1 MFFDFLNIYKIDLD
15 LDIKRER
22 LENIKK
28 TFSNR
33 VNSILVI
40 KKKNYLFI

>member
-28 TFSNR
+28 TFSNH

-40 KKKNYLFI
+40 